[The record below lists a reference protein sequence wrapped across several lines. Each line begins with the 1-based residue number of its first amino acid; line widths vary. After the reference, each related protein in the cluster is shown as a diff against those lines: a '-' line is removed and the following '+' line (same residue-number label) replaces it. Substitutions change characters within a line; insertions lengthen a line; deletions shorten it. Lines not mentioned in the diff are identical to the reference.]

1 MFCGLLFFWGG
12 GQLCANLLK
21 KFDLI
26 TYLKKKKLSFHIKQI
41 FKDGL
46 ILLLLLKKKLPDA
59 AHTRSSSHTL
69 CQVS

>member
-1 MFCGLLFFWGG
+1 MFCGLLFFWGGGG

-26 TYLKKKKLSFHIKQI
+26 TYLKKKKLSFHIKKI

-46 ILLLLLKKKLPDA
+46 ILLLF
-59 AHTRSSSHTL
+59 
-69 CQVS
+69 